1 MKTHQITSHD
11 MTWHLAT
18 NHITSPHVTSEPTA
32 LLHRS
37 LQPTTSK
44 QVTTSPPWNGWR
56 LVHSNNSVWASQWL
70 VTVCTFYRQ
79 ILSLTYSFFFF
90 ETSAPGLPGST
101 CIYIYTPHR
110 NFEATKATSN
120 YLRTQENLKQVVHQ
134 QDREILVGGA
144 ELRMMYF
151 RTNCERKRLL
161 GTVPP
166 VLSYCRKALMR
177 KSAASGAWHKA
188 PAGKLLLQST
198 PIACCNAWLLIY
210 VNCKLKITT
219 LSLAFEYCLQSL
231 QLTSFVLDMGSL
243 RIIIRYYWYIL
254 MVHCCD
260 HCLRFHI
267 WVCREHLLRPRFSAE
282 WRTPWERWIPAPKP
296 KRDTLYLLYN
306 GFGMVAFTHLPC
318 IVFGWIWFWWHLIF
332 KMQPQKE
339 HVAWTIVI
347 SKNLS

>member
-1 MKTHQITSHD
+1 MGLI
-11 MTWHLAT
+11 
-18 NHITSPHVTSEPTA
+18 IPH
-32 LLHRS
+32 
-37 LQPTTSK
+37 K
-44 QVTTSPPWNGWR
+44 
-56 LVHSNNSVWASQWL
+56 
-70 VTVCTFYRQ
+70 
-79 ILSLTYSFFFF
+79 
-90 ETSAPGLPGST
+90 
-101 CIYIYTPHR
+101 

-120 YLRTQENLKQVVHQ
+120 YLRTQENSKQVVHQ
-134 QDREILVGGA
+134 QAREILVGGA

-151 RTNCERKRLL
+151 HTNCERKRLL

-188 PAGKLLLQST
+188 PGKLMLQST
-198 PIACCNAWLLIY
+198 SIACWSAHWVLPSTVCNLCNSLLL
-210 VNCKLKITT
+210 C
-219 LSLAFEYCLQSL
+219 
-231 QLTSFVLDMGSL
+231 LTSARSELSSDIIGISWWFIAVITAFVSTSESAGS
-243 RIIIRYYWYIL
+243 I
-254 MVHCCD
+254 
-260 HCLRFHI
+260 FSA
-267 WVCREHLLRPRFSAE
+267 PRFSAE

-306 GFGMVAFTHLPC
+306 GFGMVSFTHLPC